1 MGTQL
6 GGQVTGDIIAATKQ
20 EPYIRSDMYDYGVYL
35 RLRFQTQVKD
45 KPRIAYELNKEII
58 KEIHRAPEVDLAIPF
73 IYSYRAGLA
82 EMDRREADDDA
93 KDVQRSSM

>member
-1 MGTQL
+1 
-6 GGQVTGDIIAATKQ
+6 
-20 EPYIRSDMYDYGVYL
+20 
-35 RLRFQTQVKD
+35 
-45 KPRIAYELNKEII
+45 
-58 KEIHRAPEVDLAIPF
+58 VDLAIPF